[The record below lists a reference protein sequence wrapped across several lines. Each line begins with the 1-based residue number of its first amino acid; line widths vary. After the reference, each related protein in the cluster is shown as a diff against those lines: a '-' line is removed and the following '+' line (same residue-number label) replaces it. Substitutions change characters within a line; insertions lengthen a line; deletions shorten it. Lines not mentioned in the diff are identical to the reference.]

1 MIWIV
6 FCKTKTKP
14 KPKICCSLN
23 LSLLEGLKK
32 STTSSSSSINSDNCD
47 YANEIKDKEYI

>member
-14 KPKICCSLN
+14 PKKCCSLN

-32 STTSSSSSINSDNCD
+32 SSSSSSINSDNCD
-47 YANEIKDKEYI
+47 YANEIKDKGYI